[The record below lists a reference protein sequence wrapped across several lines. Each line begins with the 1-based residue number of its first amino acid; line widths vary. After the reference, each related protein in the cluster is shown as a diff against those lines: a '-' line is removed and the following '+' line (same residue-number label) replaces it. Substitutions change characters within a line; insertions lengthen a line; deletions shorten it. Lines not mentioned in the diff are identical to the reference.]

1 MSTPA
6 YPPAPCPQP
15 VAPGTR
21 TVFAHRGASA
31 LAPENTLASFRRAA
45 AEGAAWV
52 ELDVDVIGDG
62 TVIVIHDSSLD
73 RTTSHRGSYYDLT
86 AADLAG
92 IDAGS
97 WFVTEDGR
105 RPYAGEPLPTLE
117 AALEVIGEAGMGV
130 NVELKS
136 CEAGAAACRRLVD
149 GVGALLEAHE
159 ERAPGSPVLVS
170 SFNPLLL
177 DRVARRRPGTP
188 RALLTEN
195 GLLLD
200 DWRSYVEELG
210 AVAVNPGDRTLERGR
225 VEEIRALGYG
235 VNVWTVNSP
244 QRALELFS
252 WGVTGVFSD
261 RVHEFGNLTGNGY
274 NPPVGALR
282 ARGDQGPR

>member
-1 MSTPA
+1 MSAPA

-15 VAPGTR
+15 VVPGTR

-31 LAPENTLASFRRAA
+31 LAPENTLAALRRAA
-45 AEGAAWV
+45 AEGAVWV

-62 TVIVIHDSSLD
+62 TVIVIHDSRLD

-86 AADLAG
+86 AEDLAG

-97 WFVTEDGR
+97 WFVTEEGR
-105 RPYAGEPLPTLE
+105 RPYAGEPLPTLG
-117 AALEVIGEAGMGV
+117 AALGVVGEAGMGV

-149 GVGALLEAHE
+149 GVGALLEEHE
-159 ERAPGSPVLVS
+159 ERHPSSPVLVS

-177 DRVARRRPGTP
+177 ERMARRRPAAP

-210 AVAVNPGDRTLERGR
+210 AVAVNPGEQTLERAR

-235 VNVWTVNSP
+235 VNVWTVNSV
-244 QRALELFS
+244 QRACELFD
-252 WGVTGVFSD
+252 WGVTGVFTD
-261 RVHEFGNLTGNGY
+261 RIHDFRILPGNRY
-274 NPPVGALR
+274 DFRVGAHR